1 MDSDG
6 KTGSKKRATCFAKLL
21 QNELNSHVASFTKHE
36 KKKLCTLFCYKTGS
50 NVGSPSTGYFV
61 NP

>member
-6 KTGSKKRATCFAKLL
+6 KTSNKKRTTRFATLL

-36 KKKLCTLFCYKTGS
+36 KKKTLLAFLLQDRFERGYSEYRILC
-50 NVGSPSTGYFV
+50 
-61 NP
+61 